1 MRGVVCPHEI
11 WAECF
16 SRDIAAIKKQDS
28 YEINTMLR
36 KLCWVQSDE
45 RKYLPIYGR
54 QRVFLRTTD

>member
-1 MRGVVCPHEI
+1 MPHEI

-16 SRDIAAIKKQDS
+16 NRDIASIKKQDS

-36 KLCWVQSDE
+36 KIGWVQSEE

-54 QRVFLRTTD
+54 QRVFKRITE